1 MRDMLLILSYDD
13 LSARI
18 AARKLRAERIS
29 CRIVPWNIDAERLQE
44 EAPSGILLC
53 ASADTRNAEIMPAI
67 LDFDGPVLALGTAAA
82 SLNAALGGQNGPYSP
97 ITEMKEVDFSECPLL
112 NGMSSGQRL
121 IRGLIPMRMTREA
134 RLIATMGDAR
144 TVIGFSMNEKRRFG
158 LQMELEPH
166 DPDSTRLLTN
176 FALNIAGCTPWC
188 DDEAF
193 VRQATDEIRR
203 AAGDGNAVCMMTG
216 GLYSNVAALLA
227 ARALGSRLTC
237 VFVETGLLQEDQED
251 WFLSFFQ
258 EKTGLDVVREDHRDR
273 FLRALA
279 GVRDKMEKRRTI
291 ESMYTVIRR
300 DVQRAVPRLNV
311 VVRGRSYIERLTE
324 GEEMNGLRAG
334 VLCVEPLRDLFMEE
348 VRQIGRYLGMPDDV
362 LYRQAIPATGL
373 ALNITGEVTQ
383 ERLEILRK
391 ADRIFRRLM
400 EEENQ
405 ARRMSAYFAALEPEK
420 TGYTVSLHALMA
432 SDAGV
437 SRAARVP
444 YDILENAM
452 EQIRSGCQQIV
463 RVVYDMTPDFS
474 A

>member
-1 MRDMLLILSYDD
+1 MLLILNYDD
-13 LSARI
+13 PSARI
-18 AARKLRAERIS
+18 AARKLHAERVS
-29 CRIVPWNIDAERLQE
+29 CRIVPWNISAEQLRE

-53 ASADTRNAEIMPAI
+53 AAPDTKDAEITPDV
-67 LDFDGPVLALGTAAA
+67 LEYEGPLLALGAAAA
-82 SLNAALGGQNGPYSP
+82 SLNAALGGQNGLYSP
-97 ITEMKEVDFSECPLL
+97 LSELMEVDYSECPLL
-112 NGMSSGQRL
+112 NGLTSGQRL
-121 IRGLIPMRMTREA
+121 IRGLIPMRMPRDA
-134 RLIATMGDAR
+134 QPIATMGDAR
-144 TVIGFSMNEKRRFG
+144 TVIGFSMNEQRRFG
-158 LQMELEPH
+158 LQIELEPH

-193 VRQATDEIRR
+193 VRQAVDEIRR

-251 WFLSFFQ
+251 WFLTFFQ
-258 EKTGLDVVREDHRDR
+258 EKTGLDVVREDHRER
-273 FLRALA
+273 FLQALG
-279 GVRDKMEKRRTI
+279 GVRDKMDKRRTI

-311 VVRGRSYIERLTE
+311 VIRGRSYIERLTE
-324 GEEMNGLRAG
+324 GEEITGLRAG
-334 VLCVEPLRDLFMEE
+334 VFCVEPLRDLFMEE

-362 LYRQAIPATGL
+362 LFRQAIPATGL
-373 ALNITGEVTQ
+373 ALNICGEATG

-391 ADRIFRRLM
+391 ADHTFRRLI
-400 EEENQ
+400 EEGNQ
-405 ARRMSAYFAALEPEK
+405 ARRLSAYYATLEPEK

-437 SRAARVP
+437 SRAARLP
-444 YDILENAM
+444 FDILENAM
-452 EQIRSGCQQIV
+452 EQIRSDCPRIV
-463 RVVYDMTPDFS
+463 RVVYDLTPDYS